1 MLQSPKTKT
10 LADKLTERI
19 SSMLD
24 EIKSKTMHKDEE
36 GDGWRIKRSKTLSQL
51 KPVKNISKNLQSFLE
66 ISSMQKEAPES
77 FRIKGG

>member
-36 GDGWRIKRSKTLSQL
+36 GDGWGIKRSKTLSEL

-66 ISSMQKEAPES
+66 ISSMQNEAPES

>member
-36 GDGWRIKRSKTLSQL
+36 GDGWRIKSKTLSQL

-66 ISSMQKEAPES
+66 ISSVQKEAPES